1 MGGNSGK
8 WKHFFTCEQNL
19 HNNTGRS
26 TTTSFVFPQP
36 SAIVAACIAKDT
48 RVACDAATSS
58 SRLDMSGCST
68 GAGRDDGGTSVVLLS
83 SPQDHGGI
91 APFPNGVFAALCFP
105 GVWLWQH

>member
-1 MGGNSGK
+1 
-8 WKHFFTCEQNL
+8 
-19 HNNTGRS
+19 
-26 TTTSFVFPQP
+26 
-36 SAIVAACIAKDT
+36 
-48 RVACDAATSS
+48 
-58 SRLDMSGCST
+58 MSGCST